1 MRRLVGVGTLL
12 VGLVVFASCG
22 GGPDVAPSVTATRVE
37 SETLAVTTSTTG
49 AVPTTGPPTTTAPPT
64 TAAPTTTAGPTTTTT
79 TSPPTIP
86 SSTTTTTSA
95 PPPTTTTTVPPEPTL
110 WERLQVLGREGIGD
124 TLYPTLGASG
134 YDVESYVIE
143 FGFDPETGRLSG
155 SSTIAAVA
163 TADLDLFSLDFF
175 GMETRGVT
183 VNGAPADH
191 EQISEELIIVP
202 SQALDEGE
210 PMTVVVTYQGVVASR
225 PAQAIQEFTVG
236 GRWTTDRDIFF
247 MMNEPDGSAALA
259 PFNDHPLDKA
269 LVTVE
274 VEVPVGW
281 TAVSGGTLE
290 EVREEEQYTVFRWSM
305 EHPVAPYLIP
315 LGIGKFASRSE
326 PDPLG
331 LEITT
336 WYPEDLDTELLD
348 PFTEQHRMLRFLSG
362 LFGPY
367 PFETLGAM
375 VVDAGLGLALEHQ
388 TLPTYDL
395 ALVRED
401 ILVHELAHQWFGN
414 SVSVADWSDIWLNE
428 GPATLS
434 MWLWTEE
441 ILGVI
446 DYDREV
452 ANNYRLFS
460 GEFFLAG
467 DTTEAIE
474 RATAMA
480 VRQFYPPGRPPADDL
495 FNYSVY
501 GRGALTLVALR
512 DHLGDASFFA
522 LLRTWHDTHRYG
534 NVTTADFLS
543 LVEETGGTPA
553 RELVE
558 SWLYDTLPPPMPER
572 DLYPLGHDENYRN
585 P

>member
-1 MRRLVGVGTLL
+1 MKRLIAVGALLGGLL
-12 VGLVVFASCG
+12 VIASCDE
-22 GGPDVAPSVTATRVE
+22 GPAVAPTAPAETRVDDAPPV
-37 SETLAVTTSTTG
+37 TTTSTTG
-49 AVPTTGPPTTTAPPT
+49 APTTTAPPT
-64 TAAPTTTAGPTTTTT
+64 TAAPTTTAGPTTTS
-79 TSPPTIP
+79 SPPT
-86 SSTTTTTSA
+86 TSITA
-95 PPPTTTTTVPPEPTL
+95 PPTTTTIPPEPTL
-110 WERLQVLGREGIGD
+110 WERLQALGRDGIGD

-134 YDVESYVIE
+134 YDVESYLIE
-143 FGFDPETGRLSG
+143 LRFDPERGRLSG

-175 GMETRGVT
+175 GMETGAVT
-183 VNGAPADH
+183 VNGAPADY
-191 EQISEELIIVP
+191 EQVSEELIIVP
-202 SQALDEGE
+202 SQTLLEGE
-210 PMTVVVTYQGVVASR
+210 LMAVVVSYHGVVASR
-225 PAQAIQEFTVG
+225 PAKAIQGFTSG
-236 GRWTTDRDIFF
+236 GRWSTDEEFFF

-269 LVTVE
+269 RVTVD

-281 TAVSGGTLE
+281 TVVSGGTLE
-290 EVREEEQYTVFRWSM
+290 EVREEEQTVAYRWSM

-315 LGIGKFASRSE
+315 FGIGQFASRSE
-326 PDPLG
+326 PDPLD

-336 WYPEDLDTELLD
+336 WYPEELDTELLD
-348 PFTEQHRMLRFLSG
+348 PFTDQHHMLGFLSG

-375 VVDAGLGLALEHQ
+375 VVDAGIPLALEHQ

-395 ALVRED
+395 SAASETVV
-401 ILVHELAHQWFGN
+401 IHELAHQWFGN

-434 MWLWTEE
+434 QWLWTEE
-441 ILGVI
+441 TLGVI

-460 GEFFLAG
+460 GEFFLSGETA
-467 DTTEAIE
+467 DAIE

-480 VRQFYPPGRPPADDL
+480 VRQFYAPGLPPADDL

-512 DHLGDASFFA
+512 DQLGDSSFFA
-522 LLRTWHDTHRYG
+522 MLRTWHDTHRYG
-534 NVTTADFLS
+534 NATTADFLS
-543 LVEETGGTPA
+543 LVEETGGVPA

-558 SWLYDTLPPPMPER
+558 SWLYDPLPPPMPER
-572 DLYPLGHDENYRN
+572 DLYPLGHEEYSQGR
-585 P
+585 

>member
-1 MRRLVGVGTLL
+1 MKRLIAVGALL
-12 VGLVVFASCG
+12 GGLVVVASCG
-22 GGPDVAPSVTATRVE
+22 GGPAVAPPETAPTDTRVDG
-37 SETLAVTTSTTG
+37 ETPATITSTTR
-49 AVPTTGPPTTTAPPT
+49 AATTTPSTTMTPPTTAPPT
-64 TAAPTTTAGPTTTTT
+64 TASPTTTTGPTTTASTTT
-79 TSPPTIP
+79 TS
-86 SSTTTTTSA
+86 SSTTTTTI
-95 PPPTTTTTVPPEPTL
+95 PPAPTL
-110 WERLQVLGREGIGD
+110 WERLQALGREGIGD
-124 TLYPTLGASG
+124 SLYPTLGASG
-134 YDVESYVIE
+134 YDVESYLIE
-143 FGFDPETGRLSG
+143 LSFDPETGRLSG

-175 GMETRGVT
+175 GMETGAVT
-183 VNGAPADH
+183 VNGAPADY
-191 EQISEELIIVP
+191 EQVSEELIIVP
-202 SQALDEGE
+202 SQALREGE
-210 PMTVVVTYQGVVASR
+210 PMTVVVSYQGVVASR
-225 PAQAIQEFTVG
+225 PARAIEGFTSG
-236 GRWTTDRDIFF
+236 GRWSIDGETFF
-247 MMNEPDGSAALA
+247 MMNEPDGSAAWA

-281 TAVSGGTLE
+281 TAVSGGILE
-290 EVREEEQYTVFRWSM
+290 ELREEEQTAAFRWSM

-315 LGIGKFASRSE
+315 LGIGQFASRSE

-336 WYPEDLDTELLD
+336 WYPEDLDPELLD
-348 PFTEQHRMLRFLSG
+348 PFSDQHHMLGFLSG

-388 TLPTYDL
+388 TLPTYDRP
-395 ALVRED
+395 LVQEEVV
-401 ILVHELAHQWFGN
+401 IHELAHQWFGN
-414 SVSVADWSDIWLNE
+414 SVSVSDWSDIWLNE

-434 MWLWTEE
+434 QWLWTEE
-441 ILGVI
+441 VLGVI

-452 ANNYRLFS
+452 ANHYRLFS
-460 GEFFLAG
+460 GEFFLSG
-467 DTTEAIE
+467 DTTDAIE

-480 VRQFYPPGRPPADDL
+480 VRQFYPPGLPPADDL

-512 DHLGDASFFA
+512 DHLGDSSFFA
-522 LLRTWHDTHRYG
+522 MLRTWLDAHRYG
-534 NVTTADFLS
+534 NATTADFLS

-553 RELVE
+553 RDLVE
-558 SWLYDTLPPPMPER
+558 SWLYDPLPPPMPER
-572 DLYPLGHDENYRN
+572 DLYPLGHEKNSQS

>member
-1 MRRLVGVGTLL
+1 MKRLIAVGALL
-12 VGLVVFASCG
+12 GGLVFVASCDD
-22 GGPDVAPSVTATRVE
+22 GPAVAPPDTAGRVDG
-37 SETLAVTTSTTG
+37 ETPAITTSTTG
-49 AVPTTGPPTTTAPPT
+49 AITTTAPPT
-64 TAAPTTTAGPTTTTT
+64 TTAPTTSAGTTTTTTSSPTTTTSPTTTAPTTTTT
-79 TSPPTIP
+79 TTI
-86 SSTTTTTSA
+86 
-95 PPPTTTTTVPPEPTL
+95 PPEPTL
-110 WERLQVLGREGIGD
+110 WERLQALGREGIGD
-124 TLYPTLGASG
+124 SLYPTLGASG
-134 YDVESYVIE
+134 YDVESYLIE
-143 FGFDPETGRLSG
+143 FRFDPETGLLSG
-155 SSTIAAVA
+155 SSTIAAVT

-175 GMETRGVT
+175 GMETEAVT
-183 VNGAPADH
+183 VNSAPADY
-191 EQISEELIIVP
+191 EQVSEELIVVP
-202 SQALDEGE
+202 SQALGEGE
-210 PMTVVVTYQGVVASR
+210 RMTVVVSYQGAVASW
-225 PAQAIQEFTVG
+225 PARAIQGFTSG
-236 GRWTTDRDIFF
+236 GRWSTDEEIFF

-274 VEVPVGW
+274 VGVPVGW
-281 TAVSGGTLE
+281 TVVSGGTLE
-290 EVREEEQYTVFRWSM
+290 EVREEEQYTVFRWSL

-315 LGIGKFASRSE
+315 LGIGQFASRSE

-348 PFTEQHRMLRFLSG
+348 PFTDQHHMLEFLSE

-367 PFETLGAM
+367 PFESLGAM
-375 VVDAGLGLALEHQ
+375 VVDAGLPLALEHQ

-395 ALVRED
+395 STVQETVV
-401 ILVHELAHQWFGN
+401 VHELAHQWFGN
-414 SVSVADWSDIWLNE
+414 SLSVADWSDIWLNE

-434 MWLWTEE
+434 EWLWTEE

-460 GEFFLAG
+460 GEFFLSG
-467 DTTEAIE
+467 DTTDAIE

-480 VRQFYPPGRPPADDL
+480 VRQFYPPGLPPDDDL

-534 NVTTADFLS
+534 NATTADFLS
-543 LVEETGGTPA
+543 LVEQTGGAPG

-558 SWLYDTLPPPMPER
+558 SWLYDPLPPPMPER
-572 DLYPLGHDENYRN
+572 DLYPLGHEENSRS

>member
-37 SETLAVTTSTTG
+37 SETLAATTSTTG

-64 TAAPTTTAGPTTTTT
+64 TAPPTTTAGPTTTTT
-79 TSPPTIP
+79 TSPPTAP

-95 PPPTTTTTVPPEPTL
+95 PPTTTTTVPPEPTL
-110 WERLQVLGREGIGD
+110 WERLQASGREGIGD

-134 YDVESYVIE
+134 YDVESYLIE

-175 GMETRGVT
+175 GMETSGVT

-191 EQISEELIIVP
+191 EQVSEELIIAP
-202 SQALDEGE
+202 SQALHEGE

-225 PAQAIQEFTVG
+225 PAQAIQAFTAG

-247 MMNEPDGSAALA
+247 MMNEPDGSADLA

-274 VEVPVGW
+274 VEVPAGW

-290 EVREEEQYTVFRWSM
+290 DVREEEQYTVFRWSM

-336 WYPEDLDTELLD
+336 WYPEDVDTELLD
-348 PFTEQHRMLRFLSG
+348 PFTEQHRMLRFLAG

-375 VVDAGLGLALEHQ
+375 VVDAGIGLALEHQ

-452 ANNYRLFS
+452 ANNYRLLS

-480 VRQFYPPGRPPADDL
+480 VRQFYPPGLPPADDL

-558 SWLYDTLPPPMPER
+558 SWLYDALPPPMPER
-572 DLYPLGHDENYRN
+572 DLYPLGHEENSRN

>member
-1 MRRLVGVGTLL
+1 
-12 VGLVVFASCG
+12 
-22 GGPDVAPSVTATRVE
+22 
-37 SETLAVTTSTTG
+37 
-49 AVPTTGPPTTTAPPT
+49 
-64 TAAPTTTAGPTTTTT
+64 
-79 TSPPTIP
+79 
-86 SSTTTTTSA
+86 
-95 PPPTTTTTVPPEPTL
+95 
-110 WERLQVLGREGIGD
+110 
-124 TLYPTLGASG
+124 
-134 YDVESYVIE
+134 VESYLIE
-143 FGFDPETGRLSG
+143 FRFDPETGWLSG

-175 GMETRGVT
+175 GMETETVT

-191 EQISEELIIVP
+191 EQVSEELIIVP
-202 SQALDEGE
+202 SQALGEGE
-210 PMTVVVTYQGVVASR
+210 PMTVVVSYQGVVASR
-225 PAQAIQEFTVG
+225 PARAIQGFTSG
-236 GRWTTDRDIFF
+236 GRWSSDEEIFF

-269 LVTVE
+269 LVTME
-274 VEVPVGW
+274 AEVPVGW
-281 TAVSGGTLE
+281 TVVSGGTLE
-290 EVREEEQYTVFRWSM
+290 EVREDEQYTVFRWSM

-315 LGIGKFASRSE
+315 LGIGQFASRSE

-336 WYPEDLDTELLD
+336 WYPEDLDPELLD
-348 PFTEQHRMLRFLSG
+348 PFTDQHHMLRFLAG

-367 PFETLGAM
+367 PFESLGSM

-395 ALVRED
+395 SAVQETVV
-401 ILVHELAHQWFGN
+401 IHELAHQWFGD

-434 MWLWTEE
+434 EWLWTEE
-441 ILGVI
+441 IFGVI

-452 ANNYRLFS
+452 ANNYGLFS
-460 GEFFLAG
+460 GEFFLWG

-480 VRQFYPPGRPPADDL
+480 ARQFYPPGRPPADDL

-512 DHLGDASFFA
+512 DHLGDSTFFG

-534 NVTTADFLS
+534 NATTAEFLS
-543 LVEETGGTPA
+543 LVEETGGTAA

-558 SWLYDTLPPPMPER
+558 SWLYDPLPPPMPER
-572 DLYPLGHDENYRN
+572 GLYPLGHEEYSPN